1 MSRVAG
7 ALCALGLSV
16 LLCSCSLSRSYTRL
30 AVPPPAPA
38 TNIGSGKMIVID
50 QVQDRRVFESDPRDP
65 SIPSLKSGAAY
76 QLNAEQ
82 LKSAIGRK
90 RNRYGMAAGDYL
102 LKPDQTVETI
112 TRGMIATTLR
122 GMGYQV
128 TDQAPADG
136 IDPVHLH
143 VTIDRFWG
151 WMTPYYWMA
160 AIEAR
165 IDTRL
170 VFSGPSGDKTIQV
183 QGYGRNPIRIERAA
197 NWQITYD
204 RAFRDYEKNLQKA
217 MQNPVP

>member
-1 MSRVAG
+1 MGRVAG
-7 ALCALGLSV
+7 ALCALGLSA
-16 LLCSCSLSRSYTRL
+16 LLCSCSLSRSYIRL

-38 TNIGSGKMIVID
+38 TSTGSGKVIVID

-76 QLNAEQ
+76 QLDTEQ

-90 RNRYGMAAGDYL
+90 RNRYGMAVGDYQ
-102 LKPDQTVETI
+102 LKPGQTVETI
-112 TRGMIATTLR
+112 TRVMIAATLR

-128 TDQAPADG
+128 TDQAPADAA
-136 IDPVHLH
+136 DPVHLR

-160 AIEAR
+160 AIEAKVE
-165 IDTRL
+165 TRL
-170 VFSGPSGDKTIQV
+170 VFSGPSGEKAV
-183 QGYGRNPIRIERAA
+183 EVKGYGRNPIRRENAA

-204 RAFRDYEKNLQKA
+204 RAFRDYGKNLQKA
-217 MQNPVP
+217 MQNPGP